1 MKRRLKGWLLDCQLV
16 WMDNCML
23 KGNEYNP
30 LPNGCKSISLSRSLC
45 GMSAFQQWRHSASS
59 RNADR
64 MREESVRDDV
74 VSNALS
80 RNDDDEVMKSI
91 HLLPPS
97 FSRITYRIIL
107 LLYLHNLRDP
117 QNGS

>member
-16 WMDNCML
+16 WMDNCMP

-30 LPNGCKSISLSRSLC
+30 LPNTCKSISLSRSLY
-45 GMSAFQQWRHSASS
+45 GMSAFQQWKHNASS

-64 MREESVRDDV
+64 MKEGSVRDEV
-74 VSNALS
+74 VSNAPS
-80 RNDDDEVMKSI
+80 RNGDDEFMKSM

-97 FSRITYRIIL
+97 FFRITYRSIL
-107 LLYLHNLRDP
+107 LQYPQNLRYP
-117 QNGS
+117 RNGS